1 MKAVNTRMKKPM
13 HIMRAKLMKLTEYEK
28 PKDLRPMAETCT
40 VFLRS
45 LEAKIDNPT
54 QTFYAKMCRRSLESS
69 KLVAVFHNEG
79 MDAED
84 TIRLRRRL
92 MKHNMDVK
100 IWGMQVVQ
108 EAIHETKF
116 RHFEDILHRFNLY
129 VISEEPAVLELLKVA
144 KRSGRIHLLG
154 GLVEDRFMSPKQMQ
168 EYSLS
173 PSLEVARGQL
183 AGILN
188 SSLSRTHSLLQSN
201 QQNLATNLEQLA
213 KGKVNTDG
221 KEETE
226 V

>member
-1 MKAVNTRMKKPM
+1 
-13 HIMRAKLMKLTEYEK
+13 
-28 PKDLRPMAETCT
+28 
-40 VFLRS
+40 
-45 LEAKIDNPT
+45 
-54 QTFYAKMCRRSLESS
+54 MC
-69 KLVAVFHNEG
+69 V
-79 MDAED
+79 
-84 TIRLRRRL
+84 
-92 MKHNMDVK
+92 
-100 IWGMQVVQ
+100 
-108 EAIHETKF
+108 
-116 RHFEDILHRFNLY
+116 LY
-129 VISEEPAVLELLKVA
+129 KVSYSISEFCLILSVHH
-144 KRSGRIHLLG
+144 SG

>member
-1 MKAVNTRMKKPM
+1 MNLLLIVKKIPSSCV
-13 HIMRAKLMKLTEYEK
+13 AFTEC
-28 PKDLRPMAETCT
+28 PNFRQQ
-40 VFLRS
+40 
-45 LEAKIDNPT
+45 DNPT

-129 VISEEPAVLELLKVA
+129 VLSEEPAVLELLKVA

-154 GLVEDRFMSPKQMQ
+154 EC
-168 EYSLS
+168 
-173 PSLEVARGQL
+173 
-183 AGILN
+183 
-188 SSLSRTHSLLQSN
+188 
-201 QQNLATNLEQLA
+201 
-213 KGKVNTDG
+213 
-221 KEETE
+221 
-226 V
+226 